1 MYQVGDGRKCT
12 ILSYLLNVTAAALL
26 CTFAIL
32 PLMRKKL
39 LQNKVI
45 EYWGKQSLHIYL
57 WHVVPIIVLKQIFT
71 GNDVAYYIVSFALVV
86 LFGLIS
92 YMICKIKKMGVQ
104 GAY

>member
-1 MYQVGDGRKCT
+1 MGENAQFFRT
-12 ILSYLLNVTAAALL
+12 YLMLPLAALL

-92 YMICKIKKMGVQ
+92 YMICKIKKIRI
-104 GAY
+104 